1 MNNQI
6 EFNVKTTLN
15 SKMSVVYEPT
25 SFDFE
30 NKRIYFYVR
39 NGKSGIEAYIAFNDT
54 KDMTLYEGVNRHVHF
69 RDEKGNIVN
78 IFDCPTRLVAVIDG
92 ETFIKARQWEYDR
105 WMKKMYP
112 HSVNAI
118 VYEKMSKLNF
128 VTSTV

>member
-1 MNNQI
+1 
-6 EFNVKTTLN
+6 
-15 SKMSVVYEPT
+15 MSIAYEPI
-25 SFDFE
+25 SFDFD
-30 NKRIYFYVR
+30 KKKIHFSVK
-39 NGKSGIEAYIAFNDT
+39 NGRFKINTSIDFEKT
-54 KDMTLYEGVNRHVHF
+54 EDMTLYEGVNRHVHF

-78 IFDCPTRLVAVIDG
+78 IFDYPTRLVAVIDG